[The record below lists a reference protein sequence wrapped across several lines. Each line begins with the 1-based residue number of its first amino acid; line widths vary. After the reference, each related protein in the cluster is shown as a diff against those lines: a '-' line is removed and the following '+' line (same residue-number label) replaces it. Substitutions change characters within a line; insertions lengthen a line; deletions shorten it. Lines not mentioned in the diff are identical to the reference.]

1 MQDFNTENG
10 KRFWEHRF
18 ENELTVSIALLN
30 VFLCSEVEILGS
42 QPLWAD
48 YTVSS
53 LRSFK

>member
-1 MQDFNTENG
+1 MMQDFNTENG

-42 QPLWAD
+42 QPL
-48 YTVSS
+48 
-53 LRSFK
+53 